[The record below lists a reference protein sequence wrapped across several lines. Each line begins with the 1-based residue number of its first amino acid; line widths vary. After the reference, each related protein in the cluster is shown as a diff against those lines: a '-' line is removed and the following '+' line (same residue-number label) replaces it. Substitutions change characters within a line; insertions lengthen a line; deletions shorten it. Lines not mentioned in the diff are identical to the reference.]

1 MKFLFTLKH
10 YTSLLFDHTIKY
22 DYLDF
27 DTRLNSSRLS
37 IIIQS
42 RTNNNQIIF
51 FKYVSASK
59 TLLNDLSVI
68 HSKGLCFLFVCKYLL
83 NQNIDQCGNTI
94 MLKTIKMMHQ
104 SLPVSTFQKKY
115 GVHFIVSFWFLIV
128 LLAESVYKPLFR
140 SY

>member
-83 NQNIDQCGNTI
+83 N
-94 MLKTIKMMHQ
+94 
-104 SLPVSTFQKKY
+104 
-115 GVHFIVSFWFLIV
+115 
-128 LLAESVYKPLFR
+128 
-140 SY
+140 